1 MLHYTSTIG
10 LIVKKKIKIYITMRH
25 LSIKGLG
32 ADYETPPSKDCLSWA
47 WSRRQDERNRL

>member
-32 ADYETPPSKDCLSWA
+32 ADYETPPSKDCLS
-47 WSRRQDERNRL
+47 